1 MSEIFFALRSFQG
14 LIFPLSQLWKVTDY
28 ALQDYYTKR
37 RQESYEITTEQLQNI
52 FGKSNNKILANFTG
66 KENRK
71 VSFLKNRHIR
81 HLADNYV

>member
-1 MSEIFFALRSFQG
+1 MSEIFFCSSL
-14 LIFPLSQLWKVTDY
+14 FPRPYFSTISQLWKVTDY

-71 VSFLKNRHIR
+71 SLFLEK
-81 HLADNYV
+81 